1 MEYAKDIVLDVHYGQ
16 ECKVQKGKNKIL
28 NKIIEYISNHKMM
41 TTIVCITLMLMTL
54 DVMLVSSFVQVLTNI

>member
-16 ECKVQKGKNKIL
+16 ECKVQKRKAKIL
-28 NKIIEYISNHKMM
+28 NKIIEYISNHKMI